1 MRDYWL
7 TQELLKLTGWSYV
20 AICVIVLLVAV
31 TLPKSGWGK
40 AIAAAVV
47 IGLASI
53 LPLQA
58 KKEIDQSQV
67 NADEFK
73 VRYAKAKALFDE
85 RCKTA
90 GEKIYKTVENVEGI
104 QLLKVRKYS
113 GGELSTDINATSQTY
128 GDGFIQS
135 FLVFEQDRGDSFR
148 QLAYDRKST
157 KKPGYRYVVAND
169 PVDNRL
175 YQYSIDEN
183 LSLKRSEVMG
193 APPRYALTFDDPL
206 IPEERSYWIATSI
219 TKVLDLQT
227 NEVLGEAIR
236 FVIDP
241 GQGSRAGQRT
251 PWFFA
256 KGCNSTTG
264 YNPTS
269 DRFFADQIL
278 KPIQGK

>member
-31 TLPKSGWGK
+31 RLPKSGWGK

-148 QLAYDRKST
+148 QLAFDRNST

-169 PVDNRL
+169 PKDNRP
-175 YQYSIDEN
+175 YRYSIDEN
-183 LSLKRSEVMG
+183 LSLKRSEVIG
-193 APPRYALTFDDPL
+193 ALPRYALTFDEPVK
-206 IPEERSYWIATSI
+206 PEERAYWIATSI

-227 NEVLGEAIR
+227 NEVLGEAIQ

-251 PWFFA
+251 PWLFA
-256 KGCNSTTG
+256 QGCNSTTR